1 MIFMWYNLIRQV
13 IFYKEKT
20 PMEQKNNVNYKLI
33 ASGEFALEA
42 ISVNHRCVTPPN
54 TYLRYANEH
63 RHDRIVCV
71 VAGECRFDIFNDN
84 PIIASA
90 GDVVYIPY
98 NIAYRTEWL
107 GEARGEV
114 YSINYIMNDILSRQI
129 TICPEIHLFD
139 ACDNNL
145 TKGLFRE
152 CFHIFSEE
160 SYGYALKCKYTFLK
174 LLHTIIC
181 AENEQ
186 AHSKVG
192 RAIKFIEANY
202 LDEIP
207 VAELARMCN
216 LGECMFRRSFKAE
229 TGISPLKYRNR
240 YRILKAYDMLVSES
254 CSVARAMELTGFY
267 DASYFNKTFKAY
279 IGKSPS
285 EIKKNKG

>member
-1 MIFMWYNLIRQV
+1 
-13 IFYKEKT
+13 
-20 PMEQKNNVNYKLI
+20 
-33 ASGEFALEA
+33 
-42 ISVNHRCVTPPN
+42 
-54 TYLRYANEH
+54 
-63 RHDRIVCV
+63 
-71 VAGECRFDIFNDN
+71 
-84 PIIASA
+84 
-90 GDVVYIPY
+90 
-98 NIAYRTEWL
+98 
-107 GEARGEV
+107 
-114 YSINYIMNDILSRQI
+114 MNDILSRQI

-229 TGISPLKYRNR
+229 TGISPLNTATATEYSK
-240 YRILKAYDMLVSES
+240 LMTCWCLSH
-254 CSVARAMELTGFY
+254 ARLQGRWSSQAFMTLHIST
-267 DASYFNKTFKAY
+267 K
-279 IGKSPS
+279 PS
-285 EIKKNKG
+285 RHT